1 MISTTT
7 QTKRFIFKNVIK
19 AILIATFWIL
29 IWEVASRLVS
39 HNNELLLLILPS
51 PFTVFKKWSEIAFT
65 VPFIKAELLT
75 LARVFLGYVIG
86 AVIGFLL
93 GIITHISKLIYFLL
107 SPILK
112 IIRVIPVVAI
122 IILMYLF
129 FDNSTLPVLI
139 VCLMVSP
146 LIWQTV
152 HDGLKNTDKSLLEM
166 SKVFNL
172 SKHKTLV
179 CVKLPSITAN
189 LITSCVNALGLAWK
203 SGVAAEVICLPHT
216 SLGTL
221 LWQGKGNVNFDEVY
235 AVTLTVVVLSII
247 IEILLKF
254 LCKKYLTRNGVVSND

>member
-7 QTKRFIFKNVIK
+7 QTKQSIFKKIIK

-29 IWEVASRLVS
+29 IWEAASRLVS

-65 VPFIKAELLT
+65 APFIKAELLT
-75 LARVFLGYVIG
+75 LVRVFLGFVAG
-86 AVIGFLL
+86 AVIGFVL
-93 GIITHISKLIYFLL
+93 GIITHISNLIYSLL

-112 IIRVIPVVAI
+112 IIRAVPVVAI

-139 VCLMVSP
+139 VCLMVLP

-152 HDGLKNTDKSLLEM
+152 HDGLKNTDKQLLEM
-166 SKVFNL
+166 ASMFNL
-172 SKHKTLV
+172 SNRKTLLS
-179 CVKLPSITAN
+179 VKLPSITGN
-189 LITSCVNALGLAWK
+189 MITSCVNALGLAWK

-235 AVTLTVVVLSII
+235 AVTLTVVILSII
-247 IEILLKF
+247 IEFLLKF
-254 LCKKYLTRNGVVSND
+254 LCNKYLLRNGGKIDD